1 MIIVCNG
8 QVLAQAKQFDVQQ
21 VQTVVAMVDLD
32 DVCSCYRASIP
43 IFGIQSTRSR
53 QTAGQHE
60 FVLCNAVTDSRVASD
75 DTWPK
80 PSAEIALKFHTPEGI
95 LSRYD

>member
-1 MIIVCNG
+1 VIIVCNG

-32 DVCSCYRASIP
+32 DVCSYRASIP

-80 PSAEIALKFHTPEGI
+80 PSAEIALKFHTPEGM
-95 LSRYD
+95 LSRYV